1 MILAIP
7 DFSRITSLYTDL
19 MFFLAARFVLLLLL
33 FCEVY
38 FVIEDTASFRYD
50 KV

>member
-19 MFFLAARFVLLLLL
+19 MFFLAARFVLLLL